1 MVELVER
8 EKMTVSIPT
17 LILVPKTD
25 SGFFTALCLKSYLKS
40 FVNTEVSIIE
50 VVPCQLKKVVIPEK
64 MAAIYVGDLGHKNCD
79 TVAIVKFF
87 KKYSEKIVFWAD
99 NHPENDQ
106 IPELKGKENYFP
118 TPLATHHSCAA
129 LLNKLWG
136 NKIVKPE
143 WVAAANYFEDQSRPI
158 NALAQEYKK
167 IKQIGIM
174 YDTRE
179 HPDGSSTINLD
190 KLKKTYLEYVLYGSY
205 KETVCSVIEMHDERT
220 AAQLAQLA

>member
-1 MVELVER
+1 MMVELVER

-40 FVNTEVSIIE
+40 FVNTEVSIVE
-50 VVPCQLKKVVIPEK
+50 VVPCQLKRVVISEK

-79 TVAIVKFF
+79 TAAIVKLF

-106 IPELKGKENYFP
+106 ISELKGKANYFP
-118 TPLATHHSCAA
+118 APLTAHPSCAA

-143 WVAAANYFEDQSRPI
+143 WVVAANYFEDQSRPS
-158 NALAQEYKK
+158 NNLVDEYKK
-167 IKQIGIM
+167 IKEIGKM
-174 YDTRE
+174 YDLRE

-205 KETVCSVIEMHDERT
+205 KETISSMIEMHDKK
-220 AAQLAQLA
+220 AATQVA